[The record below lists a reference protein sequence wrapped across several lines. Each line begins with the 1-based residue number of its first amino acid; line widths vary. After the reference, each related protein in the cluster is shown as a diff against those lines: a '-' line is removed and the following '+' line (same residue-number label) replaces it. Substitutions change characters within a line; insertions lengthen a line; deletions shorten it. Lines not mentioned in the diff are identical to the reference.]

1 MEEIKNNL
9 QAEVENNKDGNM
21 SQEFEKAEPINK
33 DTASINEQIKKEKA
47 RKKQVKKKKKYQRL
61 RKNKIGLTLIICVFI
76 ALISDFLITLF
87 SSMLISYIVDSKF
100 TEEYKAVSYMS
111 KMYDAASDEG
121 VYSLLNKEGRT
132 YCISDMHGKTIYKNG
147 ENTIG
152 NSNGKVTLPRINS
165 DSDSTRLN
173 QEITIYVDKTT
184 EDFVYIDEEGE
195 IKIDF
200 LAIVKLLNNLSDN
213 TNISVNRGESSVE
226 LPVWIAID
234 VKNGTQVFYGKANL
248 KIYFSDAMYI
258 FIFFLAG
265 IGLVSI
271 IVLALLINLIS
282 SVISQKKINKVFYTD
297 PVTGGNNWM
306 WFATRAQGLL
316 KGKKKMNFAVLDVVL
331 VKYRNYCIC
340 HSVTE
345 GEQLLVKVD
354 GILNE
359 MIKRKPEA
367 AGHYASANFA
377 LMFKY
382 NTREELEARIKE
394 LLEKLE
400 KIDTQH
406 RLTFHIG
413 VYPMEVIKQNGK
425 IVARKDIDIDREYNN
440 ACTARDTLSDCDD
453 SGIAFYDEKL
463 VSEQRWVEEVMNRF
477 KKAIAN
483 EEFVVYYQPKYDPK
497 TDKLRGAEALIRW
510 NCPDDEIGF
519 KNPNE
524 FIPILERNGAI
535 PDIDHYMIEHVA
547 RDQKAWLDAGY
558 ECVPISV
565 NVSRAHF
572 IEHDLANQIKECVD
586 KIGTPHDLIEI
597 EVTESA
603 FFDDKKVMI
612 DTILKLKEYGFMV
625 SMDDFGSGYSSL
637 NSLKDMPLD
646 VLKLDAE
653 FFRGELSG
661 GRGEIVVSEAIK
673 LAKRLG
679 MVTVAEGVEDRE
691 QVEFLAKQECDMIQG
706 YVYYRPMPAEDYM
719 LKMNRDPEAAKKE
732 EEQKE
737 AENDNSTV
745 EEQKVNEDSTEKPK
759 S

>member
-61 RKNKIGLTLIICVFI
+61 RKNKVGLTLIMCVFI

-121 VYSLLNKEGRT
+121 VYSLLNEEGRT

-173 QEITIYVDKTT
+173 QDITIYVDKTT
-184 EDFVYIDEEGE
+184 EDFVYIDEKGE

-382 NTREELEARIKE
+382 STREELEARIKE

-519 KNPNE
+519 KNPGE

-547 RDQKAWLDAGY
+547 RDQKTWLDAGY

-572 IEHDLANQIKECVD
+572 IENDLAYQIKECVD
-586 KIGTPHDLIEI
+586 KIGTPHNLIEI

-653 FFRGELSG
+653 FFRGEVSG
-661 GRGEIVVSEAIK
+661 GRGEIIVSEAIK
-673 LAKRLG
+673 LAKNLN
-679 MVTVAEGVEDRE
+679 MVTVAEGVEERE
-691 QVEFLAKQECDMIQG
+691 QVEFLAKQGCDMIQG
-706 YVYYRPMPAEDYM
+706 YVYDKPMPADNYM
-719 LKMNRDPEAAKKE
+719 LKMERDPEAARKE
-732 EEQKE
+732 EEQKG
-737 AENDNSTV
+737 AENEDLAS
-745 EEQKVNEDSTEKPK
+745 EEQKVNEDSTEKAEN
-759 S
+759 